1 MDQRITDNFRQHYL
15 QLPEEDLEALDARK
29 ASLTE
34 EAQVALVSVLSER
47 DVLVGKIR
55 RLNAAEDQRRT
66 QAVQEVSSQKELRNA
81 KLVKWFFFVSVPVIA
96 LSALLGPEQ
105 AWQTLISSTVQAVGI
120 FVAIWVALFIKRKL
134 SVKNSKSN
142 ADNV

>member
-1 MDQRITDNFRQHYL
+1 M
-15 QLPEEDLEALDARK
+15 DARK

-55 RLNAAEDQRRT
+55 RLNAAEDQRRAQT
-66 QAVQEVSSQKELRNA
+66 TQEVTSRKEMRNA
-81 KLVKWFFFVSVPVIA
+81 KLAKWFFVISLPVIA
-96 LSALLGPEQ
+96 LSALLKPAQ
-105 AWQTLISSTVQAVGI
+105 AWQTLVSSTVQAIGI
-120 FVAIWVALFIKRKL
+120 FVVGWVALFIKRKL
-134 SVKNSKSN
+134 SVKSSKPD